1 MTLTSDQEL
10 TQSEKAILAL
20 MKTLEPESLRYQVLE
35 AALAFKGSWI
45 FLAEKLTEVH
55 QTSAFKDWGH
65 KGLVSYSQQELHV
78 TSSTVKK
85 LVRGFQ
91 WLQNEA
97 PQYIEQQDRVHSP
110 PPERPPIDIQLVSTL
125 AKAQDKLLDKPGGEK
140 AYEALKQAALTGTH
154 SSAALNKQL
163 KASLPPES
171 EEKGHDVYKKRALR
185 KALSSAAQVIAQ
197 LQAWDDDD
205 SLLGQAEALRE
216 KIATAIESL
225 TENAT

>member
-1 MTLTSDQEL
+1 MTLSSDQEL

-55 QTSAFKDWGH
+55 QTNAFKEWGH

-91 WLQNEA
+91 WLQKEA
-97 PQYIEQQDRVHSP
+97 PQYIDHQDRVHNP
-110 PPERPPIDIQLVSTL
+110 PPERPPLDIQLVSTL
-125 AKAQDKLLDKPGGEK
+125 AKAQDKLLDTPGGQE

-163 KASLPPES
+163 KASFPEP
-171 EEKGHDVYKKRALR
+171 EAKGHEVHKKRALR
-185 KALSSAAQVIAQ
+185 KALSSAAQVIVQ

-205 SLLGQAEALRE
+205 TLLGEAEALRE
-216 KIATAIESL
+216 KIASAIERL
-225 TENAT
+225 TENVA